1 MQEISKCLVNRNRPW
16 YRFAVHL
23 GDLHIRR
30 LPGMR
35 VQVVKPAAARL
46 PAAVCPLSALHLH
59 QHEDCSPWIVSPDE
73 GIEEVYDLV
82 LVQAL
87 PAATR
92 GLGRHWHPSG
102 APLLV
107 RWRTIILL
115 FDSQCGFKVARHV
128 ERTTISLLA
137 VSQLQANIFQSRG
150 SGRRSAMPSDA
161 CSLRLTAAIPQAA
174 RPAAAPREAAPQRAR
189 PTATPASSSALGA
202 AI

>member
-1 MQEISKCLVNRNRPW
+1 LPLKLACPGLPRATVTLGPSVDFLRATDAGDQQMSCEPESSVVPFCRS
-16 YRFAVHL
+16 L

-73 GIEEVYDLV
+73 GIIEEVYDLV

-107 RWRTIILL
+107 RWRTKSHYSTVSAASKLPGML
-115 FDSQCGFKVARHV
+115 RGPPSPFWRSVAGQHF
-128 ERTTISLLA
+128 SH
-137 VSQLQANIFQSRG
+137 
-150 SGRRSAMPSDA
+150 P
-161 CSLRLTAAIPQAA
+161 
-174 RPAAAPREAAPQRAR
+174 
-189 PTATPASSSALGA
+189 
-202 AI
+202 

>member
-1 MQEISKCLVNRNRPW
+1 MSCEPESSVVPFCRS
-16 YRFAVHL
+16 L

-92 GLGRHWHPSG
+92 GLGGHWQPSG
-102 APLLV
+102 APPLV
-107 RWRTIILL
+107 RWRTKSHYSTVSAASKLPGML
-115 FDSQCGFKVARHV
+115 RGPPSPFWRSVSCRPTFFSQ
-128 ERTTISLLA
+128 E
-137 VSQLQANIFQSRG
+137 
-150 SGRRSAMPSDA
+150 
-161 CSLRLTAAIPQAA
+161 AAEG
-174 RPAAAPREAAPQRAR
+174 APRCLRMR
-189 PTATPASSSALGA
+189 VHSG
-202 AI
+202 